1 MADEAQSLGRRLYRF
16 FVRENPEPTTNPVTT
31 TPAVPL
37 GNERDEHRSTPTG
50 TAGADGNVVL
60 SAVETLPDTLVPN
73 AAGTG
78 VVDRKFVDH
87 FAGLLEK
94 ANLPGPDYFEYLQA
108 LKNMEGLGLEEEKRF
123 LAAFATYKAM
133 GGSPDPSLLIN
144 AANQYLTL
152 LNEDKT
158 GFLKDVNQ
166 AIDAKVNT
174 LKNQLQQEQHAIKE
188 ATETILASNAR
199 IATSNENIARINGQ
213 IVEQSA
219 KINHNKT
226 NYEVTYA
233 SFVDQIQS
241 DIQKIKHH
249 LGQP

>member
-1 MADEAQSLGRRLYRF
+1 MADEAQSLGRKLYRF
-16 FVRENPEPTTNPVTT
+16 FVREKAEPVASPATMPAGS
-31 TPAVPL
+31 AVP
-37 GNERDEHRSTPTG
+37 S
-50 TAGADGNVVL
+50 TAGVPPEA
-60 SAVETLPDTLVPN
+60 LVPN

-78 VVDRKFVDH
+78 VVDKKFVDH

-123 LAAFATYKAM
+123 LAAFATFKAM
-133 GGSPDPSLLIN
+133 GGSPDPSLLVN

-158 GFLKDVNQ
+158 GFLADVNQ
-166 AIDAKVNT
+166 AIDGKVNT
-174 LKNQLQQEQHAIKE
+174 LKSQLQREQEAIRE
-188 ATETILASNAR
+188 ATETILACNAR
-199 IATSNENIARINGQ
+199 IATSNENIAKINGQ

-226 NYEVTYA
+226 NYEITHA
-233 SFVDQIQS
+233 SFVDQIGN
-241 DIQKIKHH
+241 DIKKIKHY
-249 LGQP
+249 LGGQKP